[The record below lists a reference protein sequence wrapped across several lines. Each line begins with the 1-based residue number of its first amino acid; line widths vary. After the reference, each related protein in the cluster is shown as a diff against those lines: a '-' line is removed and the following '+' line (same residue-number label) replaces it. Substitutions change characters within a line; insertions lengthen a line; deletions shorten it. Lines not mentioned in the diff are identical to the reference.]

1 MSKILVTNVRVFTGR
16 DEVLTGPM
24 CVRIDGNTFGQVIPM
39 SSWDSTEASPDV
51 VAIDGTGMTLIPG
64 LIDAHAHLSFSSIPA
79 ASALTADTGYLA
91 IRGAQEATQTLLRG
105 FTSLRDAGGPSFGIK
120 LAIDQGVVKGPRI
133 YPSGSFIS
141 QTAGHGDFRMPYEIP
156 RGTVGCLSHT
166 ELMGAA
172 AIADGVDEVLRA
184 SREQLMRGASQLK
197 VMAGGGVSS
206 HYDPLD
212 VTQYTE
218 REVRAAVDAA
228 DNWGTYVLVHAY
240 TSHAVQQAV
249 RAGVKCIDHGH
260 LVDEETVAMM
270 ADHDVWWSLQPFL
283 DDEDAIP
290 MGNPLSRA
298 KQLLVTDGT
307 DRAYSLAKAY
317 GIKTAWGTDTLF
329 DPQLATRQGQ
339 QLTKMTRWFSS
350 AQILRMATF
359 ENAQL
364 LALSGARN
372 PYPGTLGVVEEG
384 ALADALLVR
393 GDPLADIELLADPE
407 SSLAVIIKDGQIVV
421 DRTHRASPARAS

>member
-1 MSKILVTNVRVFTGR
+1 
-16 DEVLTGPM
+16 
-24 CVRIDGNTFGQVIPM
+24 
-39 SSWDSTEASPDV
+39 
-51 VAIDGTGMTLIPG
+51 
-64 LIDAHAHLSFSSIPA
+64 
-79 ASALTADTGYLA
+79 
-91 IRGAQEATQTLLRG
+91 
-105 FTSLRDAGGPSFGIK
+105 
-120 LAIDQGVVKGPRI
+120 
-133 YPSGSFIS
+133 
-141 QTAGHGDFRMPYEIP
+141 
-156 RGTVGCLSHT
+156 
-166 ELMGAA
+166 MGAA

-421 DRTHRASPARAS
+421 DRTSDVPVSGGVSGLGFRGCRG